1 MATLNKENIF
11 LPSGCLKWEAMQN
24 YQQGGFSNEVRIAIA
39 AHIETCSFCHEA
51 LDGLS
56 LMSQSMEQDTYLNSL
71 KEEVN
76 STVQNKIL
84 STKRKSKSFEK
95 IGLLAAAASILMLT
109 GVFSIYTYL
118 QKQDNELIAEESYTK
133 TIREET
139 NPSEY
144 KVKRNDSSD
153 AQANSI
159 PVKPTDILLV
169 EDDLQNDDPL
179 TISDV
184 DEEFQIISEN
194 EKLPKVAGIVTDTGL
209 LIDNLDLK
217 STETRNMKIEDQ
229 ETANP
234 ALASS
239 KKQNKVLQKGAR
251 SANSRPDVKSE
262 DMIII
267 DGVEASVPPRF
278 ESNKY
283 ESFDDYISSN
293 LKYPPEDFSEGKEA
307 EVVVEFI
314 ISQTG
319 NIKNVQIIEGAET
332 EFNQE
337 AIRLISDSP
346 DWKPAYSN
354 GLATDHKMKW
364 TIYFRIKDSK

>member
-1 MATLNKENIF
+1 MAIINKENIF

-24 YQQGGFSNEVRIAIA
+24 YQQGGFSDEIRIAIA

-56 LMSQSMEQDTYLNSL
+56 LMPQSMEQDTYLNSL

-76 STVQNKIL
+76 STVQNKIS

-95 IGLLAAAASILMLT
+95 IGLLAAAASILLLA

-118 QKQDNELIAEESYTK
+118 LKQDNELIAEESITK

-144 KVKRNDSSD
+144 KVKRSISSD

-159 PVKPTDILLV
+159 PDKPADILLL
-169 EDDLQNDDPL
+169 EDDLQNNDPL

-184 DEEFQIISEN
+184 DEEFQVSSAN
-194 EKLPKVAGIVTDTGL
+194 AKLPKVAGIVADTGL

-217 STETRNMKIEDQ
+217 STETRNMKIEDH
-229 ETANP
+229 ETASP

-239 KKQNKVLQKGAR
+239 KKQNKALLKGAR
-251 SANSRPDVKSE
+251 SANSRPEVKSE
-262 DMIII
+262 DMMVI
-267 DGVEASVPPRF
+267 DGAEASVPPLF
-278 ESNKY
+278 ESIKY
-283 ESFDDYISSN
+283 KGFDDYISTN
-293 LKYPPEDFSEGKEA
+293 LKYPQEDLSEGKEA
-307 EVVVEFI
+307 EVIVEFT

-319 NIKNVQIIEGAET
+319 NIKNVQIIEGAES
-332 EFNQE
+332 EFNLE
-337 AIRLISDSP
+337 ALRLISDSP
-346 DWKPAYSN
+346 DWRPAYSN
-354 GLATDHKMKW
+354 GLATDHKMRW